1 MKKLLLLA
9 TVFAAVASA
18 SAQIY
23 APQTLT
29 VMAPIAGSATSTSN
43 TVINVNKQKDVAVS
57 IGFLMSSS
65 GTGNQTLTF
74 QRSVDGVSW
83 ETLAASKT
91 VVVIAATGATE
102 SITVTNIPSN
112 GAGYI
117 RLATWANGQAD
128 RTLTNTVLSY
138 AVKIGAP

>member
-1 MKKLLLLA
+1 MKKLLLLVAVFA
-9 TVFAAVASA
+9 TVTSA
-18 SAQIY
+18 KAQIY
-23 APQTLT
+23 ASQNMT

-43 TVINVNKQKDVAVS
+43 SVIYVGKQKDVAVS
-57 IGFLMSSS
+57 FSFLMSST

-74 QRSVDGVSW
+74 QRSVDGVNW

-102 SITVTNIPSN
+102 SCTVTNIPSN

-117 RLATWANGQAD
+117 RLATWANGQSGQ
-128 RTLTNTVLSY
+128 TCTNTALSY
-138 AVKIGAP
+138 AIKIGAP

>member
-18 SAQIY
+18 EAQIY

-29 VMAPIAGSATSTSN
+29 VMAPIAQSATSTSN
-43 TVINVNKQKDVAVS
+43 SVIYCQKQKDVAVC
-57 IGFLMSSS
+57 IGFKLS
-65 GTGNQTLTF
+65 GAGTSAQTLTF
-74 QRSVDGVSW
+74 ERSVDGVSW

-91 VVVIAATGATE
+91 VVGIAGTGATE

-112 GAGYI
+112 GAGFI

-128 RTLTNTVLSY
+128 RTCTNTVLSY